1 MVRNRII
8 YASQSVIVDG
18 SFLYRVQTLG
28 SNSTFTSEDI
38 FQLGE
43 LDVIDVVDDVPTV
56 AITCDTNDWGSIH
69 TAAAL
74 AGIPQ
79 HDFHLSTT
87 SDNAN
92 LTVDSGTGAN
102 TSYYHG
108 VALADYGLSTAQI
121 NIWAPVQTES
131 SIGTTSDNIDQTLF
145 LRDAYVNSIE
155 WSYSTGANA
164 TENYALESD
173 SKMWLLND
181 ARFVTHEEWLFT
193 STASGTLELGL
204 DDATGVIPTLSDQKQ
219 GFLLRADNG
228 NPGLKLYDVGT
239 DTWTTYEVLN
249 GGSATATQASY
260 NSSNHVVTL
269 PTGFT
274 SADGDK
280 AQIIYCANE
289 YGSQSESATTASTYI
304 CANYFTGA
312 DTFRNVAGSAPEGL
326 GALRQGQAE
335 LFLIDPTLSPADYS
349 LSLRVSSATV
359 SAALTREPQNELGHL
374 KPYARTVTFP
384 VEITSTIET
393 TASDL
398 EMFARFSGKYT
409 EFNAGTLLDISIDDL
424 LSKDNMVLVVMVYEQ
439 TDEEAGGTYDGRILK
454 SNSTLIGKEYFVEGQ
469 KGTYQAGDREYPVKT
484 LIVPGLKATA
494 ENFNLAVGSNAT
506 QTFDFR
512 STNKVFCV
520 QGFVPIAHVLAS
532 PGFEKNA

>member
-8 YASQSVIVDG
+8 YASQSVIADG

-28 SNSTFTSEDI
+28 SNSTFTSEDV

-43 LDVIDVVDDVPTV
+43 LNVIDVVDDVPTV
-56 AITCDTNDWGSIH
+56 AVTCDTNDWGSIH

-74 AGIPQ
+74 AGVSQ
-79 HDFHLSTT
+79 HNFHLSTT

-92 LTVDSGTGAN
+92 LTVDSGTVSN
-102 TSYYHG
+102 VSYYHG
-108 VALADYGLSTAQI
+108 VALADYGLTTGQI
-121 NIWAPVQTES
+121 NMWAPVQTES
-131 SIGTTSDNIDQTLF
+131 SIGTTNDNIDQTLF
-145 LRDAYVNSIE
+145 LRDCYVNSIE

-181 ARFVTHEEWLFT
+181 ARFVTHEEWVFT
-193 STASGTLELGL
+193 TAASGTIELGL
-204 DDATGVIPTLSDQKQ
+204 DDVTGIIPTLSDQKL
-219 GFLLRADNG
+219 GFMLRADNG
-228 NPGLKLYDVGT
+228 NPGLKIYDVGT
-239 DTWTTYEVLN
+239 DVWTSYEILN
-249 GGSATATQASY
+249 GDAATATQASY
-260 NSSNHVVTL
+260 NSADHVITL

-274 SADGDK
+274 SANGDK
-280 AQIIYCANE
+280 AQVIYCANE
-289 YGSQSESATTASTYI
+289 YGTASEATSASTYI

-335 LFLIDPTLSPADYS
+335 LFLIDPDLAPSDYT

-384 VEITSTIET
+384 VEVTSTVET

-398 EMFARFSGKYT
+398 EMFARLSGKYT
-409 EFNAGTLLDISIDDL
+409 EFAATTLDDISIDDL
-424 LSKDNMVLVVMVYEQ
+424 LSKDNMILVVMVYEQ

-454 SNSTLIGKEYFVEGQ
+454 STSTLIGKEYFVEGQ
-469 KGTYQAGDREYPVKT
+469 VYTYEVGDREYPVKT